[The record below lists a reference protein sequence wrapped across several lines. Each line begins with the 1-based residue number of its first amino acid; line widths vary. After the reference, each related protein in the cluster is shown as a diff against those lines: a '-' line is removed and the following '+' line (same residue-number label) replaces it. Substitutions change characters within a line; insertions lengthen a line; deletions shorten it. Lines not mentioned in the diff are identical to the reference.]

1 MKNIEKLIHT
11 LAARLKGQWFVND
24 KMKAQKGHEC
34 VFYLHD
40 RKGIFLTFSL
50 YEYGKNLPQIKLGFF
65 NTRYNHVYN
74 IEKIGCSLDKGITSI
89 VNDIESRLLVEL
101 PKAQER
107 YEEEKKQREQQ
118 LTSKEQDSNIIHALS
133 CVYGLFKY
141 SCYSN
146 YPTYEFNDLDIVFK
160 HLGGD
165 DFQVK
170 LNSIS
175 LDKLIRIAQI
185 VAEP

>member
-24 KMKAQKGHEC
+24 KIKAQKGHEG

-65 NTRYNHVYN
+65 NMKHNHIYN
-74 IEKIGCSLDKGITSI
+74 IEKIGCSLDKGLTSI

-101 PKAQER
+101 PKAQQR
-107 YEEEKKQREQQ
+107 YEEEKRQREQQ
-118 LTSKEQDSNIIHALS
+118 QANKQQDSNIIHALS
-133 CVYGLFKY
+133 CVYGIYKY
-141 SCYSN
+141 HHHRDF
-146 YPTYEFNDLDIVFK
+146 PTYEFNDLDIVFK

-175 LDKLIRIAQI
+175 LDKLIRIAG
-185 VAEP
+185 VVDE